1 MRFSIGGV
9 ARPTKAGPDELGDE
23 DAVAGQI
30 EFYIKCPDKWH
41 FFDSFLFSLI
51 TITTIGYGNQ
61 TPQTASGQMF
71 CVVYSIFGIPLIG
84 FFVYY
89 WTKGINHF
97 DTLHFRK
104 LFRSSSSTSNSH
116 SHADHEDG
124 DDDPNNNCSRSAFA
138 ISFDEPARKKRRRT
152 SKFLQIII
160 KVLTFFLFWYILP
173 STIFYFREHGNW
185 KWENA
190 FYFCFITLSTIGF
203 GDYTLTALHE
213 CGLLINICFYVYIV
227 LWILSGFVCTSVFL
241 DRVTS
246 AAKNTG
252 EKYKNIKKIN
262 MFFGLQTIV
271 FSYSFY
277 RKGNYKVHQRRF
289 GDTERSVIKRPDNK
303 TF

>member
-9 ARPTKAGPDELGDE
+9 ARPTKAGPEELGDD

-30 EFYIKCPDKWH
+30 DFHIKCPDKWH

-104 LFRSSSSTSNSH
+104 LFRSSRSTANLH
-116 SHADHEDG
+116 SHANNEDG
-124 DDDPNNNCSRSAFA
+124 DVDPNSV
-138 ISFDEPARKKRRRT
+138 ISVDDPARKKRRRT
-152 SKFLQIII
+152 SKLLRIWI

-173 STIFYFREHGNW
+173 STIFYFGEHGNW

-203 GDYTLTALHE
+203 GDYTPTALHD
-213 CGLLINICFYVYIV
+213 CSLLMNVCYYVYIV

-252 EKYKNIKKIN
+252 KKYENIEKLT
-262 MFFGLQTIV
+262 FFLGFHIV
-271 FSYSFY
+271 FSYFFY
-277 RKGNYKVHQRRF
+277 RERNNTVHKRRF
-289 GDTERSVIKRPDNK
+289 GDTERSVIKRS
-303 TF
+303 